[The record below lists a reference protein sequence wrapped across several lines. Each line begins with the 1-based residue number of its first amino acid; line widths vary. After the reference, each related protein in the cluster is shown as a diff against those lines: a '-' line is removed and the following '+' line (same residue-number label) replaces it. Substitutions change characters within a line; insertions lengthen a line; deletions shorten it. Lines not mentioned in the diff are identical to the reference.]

1 MKILLTLGSIV
12 LLVAGC
18 STYPDHQYSST
29 YSTTPSYSSGAISS
43 PSYGAT
49 VTTPSPTYSSGV
61 SQGSAAASQ
70 LMTDSDRA
78 LIGTLRNALN
88 ENPTV
93 ATAARNL
100 YLDSR
105 NGTVTLTGTVPT
117 EQDRQFIDNVVR
129 NTAGVYEVNDQTQV
143 TGLPT
148 GASDSRVYT
157 TTPQGFVSPASAGTI
172 FNLHVQGLD
181 EPDRST
187 AQQILQELRTDTIL
201 PSLLPMVNITV
212 SGGRVILEGNVQ
224 NDRQRR
230 AIETAVQRAVGG
242 NHVTD
247 RLQVR

>member
-1 MKILLTLGSIV
+1 MKILLTLGSIG
-12 LLVAGC
+12 LLVAGRD
-18 STYPDHQYSST
+18 TYPDHQYSST
-29 YSTTPSYSSGAISS
+29 PTYSTTPSYTSRQVISS
-43 PSYGAT
+43 PGYGTT
-49 VTTPSPTYSSGV
+49 VTTPSPSYTV
-61 SQGSAAASQ
+61 TQGSAASSQ
-70 LMTDSDRA
+70 LMTDADRA
-78 LIGTLRNALN
+78 LIATIRNALN
-88 ENPTV
+88 QNPAV
-93 ATAARNL
+93 STAVRNL

-143 TGLPT
+143 TIQPT
-148 GASDSRVYT
+148 GANDSRVYS
-157 TTPQGFVSPASAGTI
+157 TPPDVNLASPGTI

-187 AQQILQELRTDTIL
+187 AQRILQELRTDTIL

-224 NDRQRR
+224 NERQRR

-242 NHVTD
+242 RNVTD